1 MAAGSRC
8 PIADA
13 PSSPRPELAAL
24 KIADSPERWAAL
36 GFTVTGKAVTLGGV
50 TIELGAGGSGIVSWR
65 LRGVAPTEGI
75 DGLAT
80 EIESADRPAPTQAH
94 PNGAVGLDHLVVL
107 TPQFDRTTS
116 VLADAGL
123 QLRRIREAPGGV
135 RQGFRRLGP
144 VILEVVETPGRS
156 DGPARFWGLVV
167 TVPDLDAVAARLG
180 DRLGAIKPAVQ
191 TGRRIA
197 TLRES
202 AGLSVAVAF
211 MST

>member
-13 PSSPRPELAAL
+13 RSSPHPELAAL
-24 KIADSPERWAAL
+24 EIGDSPERWAAL
-36 GFTVTGKAVTLGGV
+36 GFRVTGKAVTLGGV
-50 TIELGAGGSGIVSWR
+50 TIELGARGNGIVSWR
-65 LRGVAPTEGI
+65 LRGVAPTEDI

-80 EIESADRPAPTQAH
+80 EVQSGARPAPAQAH

-107 TPQFDRTTS
+107 TPGFDRTTS
-116 VLADAGL
+116 ALADAGI

-144 VILEVVETPGRS
+144 VILEVVETPGQS
-156 DGPARFWGLVV
+156 DGPARFWGLAVNV
-167 TVPDLDAVAARLG
+167 SDLDAVAARLG
-180 DRLGAIKPAVQ
+180 DRLGAVKPAVQ

-197 TLRES
+197 TLRDS

-211 MST
+211 MSI